1 MLEALLACVFG
12 LLIGS
17 FLNVCI
23 YRLPRDL
30 SVVRPR
36 SYCTAC
42 EHTIAWYD
50 NVPVLSFALL
60 GGKCRHCQSRIG
72 LRYPLV
78 EVTTGGLFFIYFL
91 RLGPTLAAVKY
102 CILGALLVG
111 LLFSDLEE
119 RILPDEF
126 TLGGTVVGLILSF
139 FVRVQDFAAHVLLLV
154 LRVSIDE
161 RSPLL
166 SFAEAAMGAFLPAFV
181 LWLGGYLYEKVRK
194 REGMGFGDVKMLL
207 MIGAFLGMRDT
218 ILTMVIAS
226 VMGSVVG
233 FLYIRVTRKEVSTY
247 ELPFGTFLAL
257 GAILVT
263 LIEPTFFDWYGAIGR

>member
-1 MLEALLACVFG
+1 MLEALLAGLFG

-30 SVVRPR
+30 SVVSPR

-42 EHTIAWYD
+42 EKTIAWYD
-50 NVPVLSFALL
+50 NVPLVSFAVL
-60 GGKCRHCQSRIG
+60 GGKCRYCQSRIA
-72 LRYPLV
+72 LRYPVV
-78 EVTTGGLFFIYFL
+78 ELMTGALFFIYVL
-91 RLGPTLAAVKY
+91 RLGATLTSLKY

-126 TLGGTVVGLILSF
+126 TLGGTVIGLILAY
-139 FVRVQDFAAHVLLLV
+139 FVRVQDFAAHVLLWV
-154 LRVSIDE
+154 LRIPIDE
-161 RSPLL
+161 RSPWM

-181 LWLGGYLYEKVRK
+181 LWLGGYIYEKVRK

-207 MIGAFLGMRDT
+207 MIGAFLGTRDT

-233 FLYIRVTRKEVSTY
+233 FLYIRMTRKEVSTY

-257 GAILVT
+257 GAIMVT
-263 LIEPTFFDWYGAIGR
+263 LIEPAFFDWYGAIGR

>member
-42 EHTIAWYD
+42 EHPIAWYD

-78 EVTTGGLFFIYFL
+78 EVMTGGLFFIYFL

-102 CILGALLVG
+102 CVLGALLVG

-126 TLGGTVVGLILSF
+126 TLGGAVVGLILSF
-139 FVRVQDFAAHVLLLV
+139 FVRVQDFAAHVLLWV
-154 LRVSIDE
+154 LRISIDE

-166 SFAEAAMGAFLPAFV
+166 SFAESAMGAFLPAVV

-207 MIGAFLGMRDT
+207 MIGAFLGTRDT

-257 GAILVT
+257 GAIVVT